1 MPTPRVTLMSPG
13 CNAITT
19 ITLRTPSTSQSHWTT
34 GNEPPAATLTSPRGT
49 SGRRILDTTRGCHYR
64 RSLMLKWCRTRAS
77 GLAPVLLVSLL
88 ALVAPHTFGA
98 HHDSDSE
105 IAPIAVHDHAAHRV
119 GSASGT
125 ADPSPQHC
133 AVCHWSRSFRLLT
146 RVSTVTA
153 SCVEAARIVPLDAC
167 AAADNGTAAQ
177 PPLRAPPA
185 VPSLA

>member
-1 MPTPRVTLMSPG
+1 
-13 CNAITT
+13 
-19 ITLRTPSTSQSHWTT
+19 
-34 GNEPPAATLTSPRGT
+34 
-49 SGRRILDTTRGCHYR
+49 
-64 RSLMLKWCRTRAS
+64 MLKWCRTRAS
-77 GLAPVLLVSLL
+77 AVGPVLLLSLL
-88 ALVAPHTFGA
+88 ALATPHTFGT

-105 IAPIAVHDHAAHRV
+105 IAPIGVHDHAAHRV

-146 RVSTVTA
+146 RVPTIAA
-153 SCVEAARIVPLDAC
+153 SCVEAVRIVPPDPC

>member
-1 MPTPRVTLMSPG
+1 MSRG

-19 ITLRTPSTSQSHWTT
+19 ITLRTPRTSHFSLHV
-34 GNEPPAATLTSPRGT
+34 GERAACGHANLARGT
-49 SGRRILDTTRGCHYR
+49 SGSAHSLDTTRRCHYR
-64 RSLMLKWCRTRAS
+64 KPLMLKWCRTRAS

-88 ALVAPHTFGA
+88 ALAAPHTFGA

-105 IAPIAVHDHAAHRV
+105 IAPIVVHDHAAHRV

-146 RVSTVTA
+146 RVPTVTA
-153 SCVEAARIVPLDAC
+153 SCVEAARIVPPDPC